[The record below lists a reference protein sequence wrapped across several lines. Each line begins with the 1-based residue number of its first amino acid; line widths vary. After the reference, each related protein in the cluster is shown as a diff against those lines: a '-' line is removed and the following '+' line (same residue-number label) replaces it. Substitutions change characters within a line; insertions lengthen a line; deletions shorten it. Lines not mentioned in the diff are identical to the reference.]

1 MGPFYL
7 INSCIYNE
15 KKVGKMIEILTLATL
30 MALINYKGNDKSNN
44 NTVLLPIKKEG
55 NQNG

>member
-1 MGPFYL
+1 
-7 INSCIYNE
+7 
-15 KKVGKMIEILTLATL
+15 MIEILTLATL

-55 NQNG
+55 NQND